1 MNYHKINLDKY
12 NNHKFIYT
20 SKPNSKKEVGLD
32 GTYILKQDLNYQIE
46 EKIENIEFT
55 FSFQRFDNIQCNK
68 QRIQINKKAR
78 YLHIIGFSYWGSTNE
93 FFEIIYQDGS
103 SELIKV
109 PFIDWLLKAANNYET
124 IGWYGTNNT
133 TVKQVLS
140 KGSQINLIN
149 FHHSINKINNSK
161 IIKEIILPDNFLIH
175 IFGLTLEE

>member
-1 MNYHKINLDKY
+1 M
-12 NNHKFIYT
+12 
-20 SKPNSKKEVGLD
+20 
-32 GTYILKQDLNYQIE
+32 
-46 EKIENIEFT
+46 
-55 FSFQRFDNIQCNK
+55 
-68 QRIQINKKAR
+68 
-78 YLHIIGFSYWGSTNE
+78 HIIGFSYWGSTNE

-109 PFIDWLLKAANNYET
+109 PFIDWLLKAAINYET